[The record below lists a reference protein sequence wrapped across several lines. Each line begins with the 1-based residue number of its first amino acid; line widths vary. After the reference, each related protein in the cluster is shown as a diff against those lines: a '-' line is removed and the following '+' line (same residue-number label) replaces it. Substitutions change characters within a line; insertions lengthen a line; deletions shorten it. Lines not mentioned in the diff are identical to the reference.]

1 MKFDTYHKIKR
12 YVEKYHMIEK
22 DDVVAAGVSGGEDY
36 VCLLQVLWRM
46 RQ

>member
-22 DDVVAAGVSGGEDY
+22 DDVVRSEEAHV
-36 VCLLQVLWRM
+36 
-46 RQ
+46 